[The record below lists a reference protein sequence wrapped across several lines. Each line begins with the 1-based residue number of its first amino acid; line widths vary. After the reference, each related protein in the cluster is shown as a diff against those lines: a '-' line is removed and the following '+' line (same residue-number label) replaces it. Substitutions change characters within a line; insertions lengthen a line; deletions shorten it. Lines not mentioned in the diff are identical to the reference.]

1 MTFPNIFT
9 QSVADTLI
17 ARINKLTPE
26 TQPQW
31 GKMNVAQMLAHCCV
45 SYEMAFENK
54 HAKPGAVARFFLKA
68 FVKPIVCTDKPY
80 KQNSQTAPAFLITDQ
95 RIFETEKAKLIA
107 FLNKS
112 VQAGES
118 YFKGK
123 KSNSFGVLTIDEW
136 NTMFYKHIDHHLN
149 QFGV

>member
-1 MTFPNIFT
+1 MSFPNIFT
-9 QSVADTLI
+9 QPVADTLL
-17 ARINKLTPE
+17 ARINKLSSE

-68 FVKPIVCTDKPY
+68 FIKPTVCTEKPY
-80 KQNSQTAPAFLITDQ
+80 KKNSQTAPAFLITDQ
-95 RIFETEKAKLIA
+95 RIFETEKARLIA
-107 FLNKS
+107 YINKTVEAS
-112 VQAGES
+112 ES
-118 YFKGK
+118 FFKGK
-123 KSNSFGVLTIDEW
+123 DSLSFGTLSLDEW
-136 NTMFYKHIDHHLN
+136 NAMFYKHLDHHLS